1 VFSSSDQHDYMGTT
15 LHFRRRGEAFDGWA
29 HRCLRGATVGT
40 AGPRAIVGSA
50 CKHIYGQEGV
60 SVVEDDCNG
69 NGKQEDRG
77 QRSDER
83 LTSGSHPVQS
93 LLHKTD
99 MDTPVQK
106 TRDHPVPPLYPNQ
119 TNAE

>member
-1 VFSSSDQHDYMGTT
+1 MHEV
-15 LHFRRRGEAFDGWA
+15 GEAFHGRA
-29 HRCLRGATVGT
+29 HMWLSGATVVGDDD
-40 AGPRAIVGSA
+40 GPSAIYIVGSA
-50 CKHIYGQEGV
+50 PKHIYGQEGV